1 MTTQP
6 NKIVFVTF
14 AKEGIHKYPA
24 AATDPKLATGGWDD
38 VSFLGVPHR
47 HMFHFRVSI
56 EVFHDDRD
64 IEFIQFK
71 RWLERLY
78 GNGELQLDFKS
89 CEMIADDLYHE
100 INAKYPHRWVQ
111 IEVSEDGEN
120 GAVSTYPAVTNKSNL
135 TGTEYEHHNPDLN
148 GDGVVDVN
156 EAKAHIERMNNQDL
170 LKEIEKLL
178 ATQAGVIIESLDRP
192 YSYPGR
198 FPPFMPGIGDIT
210 VD

>member
-1 MTTQP
+1 MSHP
-6 NKIVFVTF
+6 NKLIFVTF
-14 AKEGIHKYPA
+14 QKEGIHKYPA
-24 AATDPKLATGGWDD
+24 ALTDPNLATGDEYD

-89 CEMIADDLYHE
+89 CEMIADDLYHQ
-100 INAKYPHRWVQ
+100 INAKFSNRWVQ

-120 GAVSTYPAVTNKSNL
+120 GAVSTYPAVTNKSKL
-135 TGTEYEHHNPDLN
+135 DDTDFEHHNPDLN
-148 GDGVVDVN
+148 GDGVVS
-156 EAKAHIERMNNQDL
+156 EAEQEVFDRVAVTGMQEGDKEAL
-170 LKEIEKLL
+170 LAAIAKLL
-178 ATQAGVIIESLDRP
+178 NEQSEVI
-192 YSYPGR
+192 
-198 FPPFMPGIGDIT
+198 
-210 VD
+210 VA